1 MNLIIFSSDS
11 ESEKEQFNIEEFKKT
26 DDYIKQRFTNAKFTV
41 SCFDTIDEV
50 DNKILCSDDMI
61 LYKDYYTITNLK
73 TGKNIKE
80 YNDYFLIKKRPDK
93 DHIYYCDVIDELIKN
108 DFERKINCDHKF
120 LENIR
125 LTNNKKR
132 NTNALNIYSSFW
144 GS

>member
-11 ESEKEQFNIEEFKKT
+11 ESEREQFNIEEFNKT

-108 DFERKINCDHKF
+108 DFERKINCDC
-120 LENIR
+120 
-125 LTNNKKR
+125 
-132 NTNALNIYSSFW
+132 
-144 GS
+144 